1 MSKHR
6 VWLVG
11 LVVAMTL
18 MLTGAASAWEF
29 TMTGNYTWLFE
40 TRSQTGRNGFFGAYD
55 VDNGSG
61 IAGTGIGF
69 YAPVNGW
76 IGELLGN
83 FVSGTDGSRQVMW
96 MTNDM
101 DLRINPAVRVRGQ
114 YYIGEWGPVGQ
125 SPGLI
130 TDFGTGNLVASQ
142 YLNNRFPGIQRSF
155 SPGYWNMLWLSAQ
168 LPWGEVVMGKRRST
182 FGMGMYYNGEES
194 RSSESLALATNYGP
208 FRFVISFYPSRR
220 IDDTSNYSTAAPL
233 AQNLGY
239 FNQDG
244 DKNNG
249 RWWDTTIP
257 SITYRSGDLD
267 AGILW
272 NPVRFHK
279 GGEGIINT
287 PGNRARVAYQDR
299 AEQYGTA
306 YVKYNNGRFFFNSE
320 VDWYQR
326 INNNRRRASA
336 SPTAGPDFAGSRN
349 TYLENW
355 RFATELG
362 VLCGPSKLALLYA
375 WAAGA
380 DRRRGAQ
387 IDRTG
392 LVTNAG
398 RASSSFSNTGLFR
411 PYSYLAVYSYGLG
424 THINADTNNGYVED
438 ASIWAARLDYAVASN
453 LNVYGS
459 FLWADRVSKSG
470 WGWGFIRPVATTAS
484 ADGNVQPG
492 ALVLTRD
499 NARTGAPSIPDTNL
513 GWEIDSGFDWKL
525 LEGLVINATFAY
537 WQPGNWYKFACVDK
551 SVPNWA
557 TVTGGAVPA
566 LGGGN
571 TNPALWGIN
580 PARSIDAI
588 WGLELIVRADF

>member
-1 MSKHR
+1 
-6 VWLVG
+6 
-11 LVVAMTL
+11 
-18 MLTGAASAWEF
+18 
-29 TMTGNYTWLFE
+29 MTGNYTWLYE
-40 TRSQTGRNGFFGAYD
+40 VRGQAGRNGFFGAYD
-55 VDNGSG
+55 VDNNSG

-142 YLNNRFPGIQRSF
+142 ELNSRWPGIQRSF

-249 RWWDTTIP
+249 RWWDSTIP
-257 SITYRSGDLD
+257 SVTYRSGDLD

-299 AEQYGTA
+299 AEQYGAA

-336 SPTAGPDFAGSRN
+336 SATAGPDFAGSRN

-362 VLCGPSKLALLYA
+362 VLCGPSKLAVLYA

-398 RASSSFSNTGLFR
+398 RASSSFSNTGVFR

-459 FLWADRVSKSG
+459 FCGPTECPRV
-470 WGWGFIRPVATTAS
+470 A
-484 ADGNVQPG
+484 
-492 ALVLTRD
+492 
-499 NARTGAPSIPDTNL
+499 
-513 GWEIDSGFDWKL
+513 
-525 LEGLVINATFAY
+525 
-537 WQPGNWYKFACVDK
+537 
-551 SVPNWA
+551 
-557 TVTGGAVPA
+557 
-566 LGGGN
+566 GGGV
-571 TNPALWGIN
+571 
-580 PARSIDAI
+580 S
-588 WGLELIVRADF
+588 